1 MGYRGFAKDSGDEIL
16 SEINVI
22 PLVDI
27 SLVLLLIFMV
37 TANYIMTASFTVDM
51 PGAKNAKAT
60 AQSEVV
66 TIVVSREGPL
76 YLENELVTTEEL
88 KKRIQGIYGL
98 NPNISV
104 IIAADRNVNFR
115 NVVQVL
121 DLLSELGITRLNIA
135 AVTE

>member
-1 MGYRGFAKDSGDEIL
+1 MGSRGFARDSGDEIL
-16 SEINVI
+16 SEINVV

-37 TANYIMTASFTVDM
+37 TANYIMTATFTVDM
-51 PGAKNAKAT
+51 PQAKYAKAA
-60 AQSEVV
+60 AQSEAV
-66 TIVVSREGPL
+66 TIAISRDGPV
-76 YLENELVTTEEL
+76 YLENEIVTTGEL
-88 KKRIQGIYGL
+88 KRRMQGIYGL

-104 IIAADRNVNFR
+104 IIAADRSVNFR